1 MREMWK
7 TNFYSL
13 KYIRLTRKVKIAI
26 STNQEEFFFDT
37 FYLRFRRRLFV
48 FNNNNLNPIRNIGTD
63 VIFFYHFYLICR
75 IYIYIQMILVV
86 WFQPNSRIPAWRDTR
101 VILAVHLVNYKVH
114 YLVDVIRQTWIRTQ
128 TYVQR
133 YIPSWCWDLAFQPR
147 NCLRLSPNRLWLIAI
162 NSNFHLSARLGW
174 KQEVKKKE
182 QATYFLFEKIRRKT
196 LVVVRRSGTRKFKRL
211 SSIQERKHTMQTRM
225 RKHVE

>member
-1 MREMWK
+1 
-7 TNFYSL
+7 
-13 KYIRLTRKVKIAI
+13 
-26 STNQEEFFFDT
+26 
-37 FYLRFRRRLFV
+37 
-48 FNNNNLNPIRNIGTD
+48 
-63 VIFFYHFYLICR
+63 
-75 IYIYIQMILVV
+75 MILVV

-182 QATYFLFEKIRRKT
+182 HATYFFF
-196 LVVVRRSGTRKFKRL
+196 SRKFVEKR
-211 SSIQERKHTMQTRM
+211 SSSFVEVEQENLKDFHLYKKENTRC
-225 RKHVE
+225 RHEWENTLNNKNYSLIA

>member
-75 IYIYIQMILVV
+75 IYIYSNDFSSMI
-86 WFQPNSRIPAWRDTR
+86 ST
-101 VILAVHLVNYKVH
+101 
-114 YLVDVIRQTWIRTQ
+114 
-128 TYVQR
+128 
-133 YIPSWCWDLAFQPR
+133 
-147 NCLRLSPNRLWLIAI
+147 
-162 NSNFHLSARLGW
+162 
-174 KQEVKKKE
+174 
-182 QATYFLFEKIRRKT
+182 
-196 LVVVRRSGTRKFKRL
+196 
-211 SSIQERKHTMQTRM
+211 
-225 RKHVE
+225 